1 MTDTGSSTT
10 DTDRLSETDG
20 VLGVEEGRYLYC
32 AVYADED
39 ASLDVEGIDGENVS
53 VIVRDGVGAVVQP
66 VGSVFDSDDLT
77 QVRQWLLTHQGVVD
91 EAGAAFGTPLP
102 FRFDT
107 ILRGGDATVVDWLD
121 GHYGEIEDALSWL
134 AGRWEYRVE
143 VRWDE
148 AAVEEAVAE
157 DDDLRELAERVED
170 ASEGTGFLLESQ
182 YETRLAERVEARRSE
197 VEADLVERLGPHAVE
212 LQHAGD
218 GPGVFSGSGDEGDGD
233 LQRVTQVSL
242 LAAREDETAI
252 GDVLEPVAEASHRE
266 VRYTGPWPPYSF
278 APEIGGGE

>member
-1 MTDTGSSTT
+1 MTDTDQIS
-10 DTDRLSETDG
+10 DADADLDI
-20 VLGVEEGRYLYC
+20 EEGRYLYC
-32 AVYADED
+32 AVYADDD
-39 ASLDVEGIDGENVS
+39 AGLDAEGLDGEAVS
-53 VIVRDGVGAVVQP
+53 VVVRDGIGVVVQP
-66 VGSVFDSDDLT
+66 VDSVFDSENLT
-77 QVRQWLLTHQGVVD
+77 EVRQWLLTHQGVVD

-107 ILRGGDATVVDWLD
+107 ILRGDDATVVDWLAENR
-121 GHYGEIEDALSWL
+121 GELDDALSWL

-148 AAVEEAVAE
+148 TAVEESVGE
-157 DDDLRELAERVED
+157 DEDLRELAARVED

-197 VEADLVERLGPHAVE
+197 VEADLVERLDSHAVE

-218 GPGVFSGSGDEGDGD
+218 GAGVFSGSGGDDD
-233 LQRVTQVSL
+233 LQRVTRLSL
-242 LAAREDETAI
+242 LADREAEGAI
-252 GDVLEPVAEASHRE
+252 GEELEPFAEEPHQE